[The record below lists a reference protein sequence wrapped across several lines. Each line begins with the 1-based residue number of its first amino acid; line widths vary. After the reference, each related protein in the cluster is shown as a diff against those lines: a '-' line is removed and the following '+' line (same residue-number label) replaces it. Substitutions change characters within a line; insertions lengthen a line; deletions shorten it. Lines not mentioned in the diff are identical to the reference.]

1 MVALVFLFI
10 LKIYIYIYFFFSFSF
25 LPQKLDIG
33 NFLRLTPL
41 ENVFP
46 DSVIIH
52 LRKSLVNFREI

>member
-10 LKIYIYIYFFFSFSF
+10 LNIYIYIFLFSFSF